1 MPRSMEKLTPEEK
14 AKLDPTKPPPAGME
28 PFIPEA
34 EIQIVYHGGTWGNL
48 FCWLLDRFSPECKFK
63 DKDNPWDEHDRVHFD
78 WDFQSNKFSSA
89 HQQQVREWF
98 RRKLLANSKKIVLN
112 FPEEDLVFAVRCV
125 TLRTFNLN
133 NLKNQS
139 VNHGDPFDG
148 LDEERLKMFNST
160 NPWEKREMIIKE
172 MYKINFHDAENHE
185 YWKTM
190 REFCNNKNHYQVPL
204 ECLWQ
209 KDMLISE
216 LEKIS
221 KHFNLNLTIEE
232 KVIDIA
238 VDKIKNN
245 SLVKT
250 RMRVHVVLN
259 AILDK
264 NNIDCSDLDII
275 EQAWIETMLEKQYD
289 NIIFPYGNNW
299 FKNTKQIIDFLETY
313 PTYLKH
319 MNPRLPWYNN
329 IKNPFYLTGQIDESK

>member
-1 MPRSMEKLTPEEK
+1 
-14 AKLDPTKPPPAGME
+14 
-28 PFIPEA
+28 
-34 EIQIVYHGGTWGNL
+34 
-48 FCWLLDRFSPECKFK
+48 
-63 DKDNPWDEHDRVHFD
+63 
-78 WDFQSNKFSSA
+78 
-89 HQQQVREWF
+89 
-98 RRKLLANSKKIVLN
+98 
-112 FPEEDLVFAVRCV
+112 
-125 TLRTFNLN
+125 
-133 NLKNQS
+133 
-139 VNHGDPFDG
+139 
-148 LDEERLKMFNST
+148 MFNST

-185 YWKTM
+185 YWKSM